1 MLFWRHLKSHIKE
14 ISKNKKSVNEKYGKE
29 IISEFENNKDETYRE
44 YIIFHY
50 TCKLREIELS
60 RELSMGLFEDFDS
73 RKEEM
78 FTVFWGGLRDYVE
91 SLKY

>member
-1 MLFWRHLKSHIKE
+1 
-14 ISKNKKSVNEKYGKE
+14 
-29 IISEFENNKDETYRE
+29 
-44 YIIFHY
+44 
-50 TCKLREIELS
+50 
-60 RELSMGLFEDFDS
+60 MGLFEDFDS